1 MICGSTWRPRLGV
14 GGSLLSENTYRMAI
28 VGGLT
33 PALGF
38 SAHLPENR
46 DGVAHCRAALSIE
59 QMGSRITEAIAFA

>member
-1 MICGSTWRPRLGV
+1 
-14 GGSLLSENTYRMAI
+14 MAI

-46 DGVAHCRAALSIE
+46 GAVAHCRAALSIE